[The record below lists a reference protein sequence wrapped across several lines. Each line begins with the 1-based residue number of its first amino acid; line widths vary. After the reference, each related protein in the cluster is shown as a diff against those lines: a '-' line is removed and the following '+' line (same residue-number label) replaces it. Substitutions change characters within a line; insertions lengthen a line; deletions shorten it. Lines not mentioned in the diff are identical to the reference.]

1 MDKEIKLY
9 GNIGSQ
15 AVNSLAF
22 SNTLSE
28 YERKGYS
35 NITIRLHSD
44 GGSVLDG
51 NAMFNAIQ
59 NSKMHVKIIIDGI
72 AASMASI
79 VILAADEV
87 EICENAF
94 IMVHRPT
101 GFDDGDA
108 DAHFQTSKL
117 LKDIERNFIQLYAK
131 KSGLTPD
138 EVKTKWL
145 DGKDHWLNA
154 DEAVKYG
161 FAVRKVPAIAK
172 GVQVTAKN
180 VKNIYSKFAAS
191 LNFENENNMKKLL
204 IDTFGLQ
211 GVTEESTDEEVL
223 QKLVELIESLKKEG
237 ETNTD
242 AGVSA
247 IVNAALKEGKI
258 TANMVSTYKQ
268 IGKTSGLTVLSSVL
282 ATLKNP
288 VIDLSSLI
296 KAESKT
302 QPISGS
308 NKNDKTKWTLD
319 DYRKYAPQ
327 MLKDNPKL
335 YQELCKQEYGE

>member
-1 MDKEIKLY
+1 MNKEIKLY
-9 GNIGSQ
+9 GTIGRDNVTAIGVINEIDK
-15 AVNSLAF
+15 AVSSGAK
-22 SNTLSE
+22 S
-28 YERKGYS
+28 
-35 NITIRLHSD
+35 ITIRLHSD

-51 NAMFNAIQ
+51 NAIFNAIQ
-59 NSKMHVKIIIDGI
+59 QSKMHIKIIIDGI

-101 GFDDGDA
+101 GVDDGDA

-117 LKDIERNFIQLYAK
+117 LKDIEHNFIQLYSK
-131 KSGLTPD
+131 KSGLTPG

-161 FAVRKVPAIAK
+161 FASRKVPAIAK

-191 LNFENENNMKKLL
+191 LNIKNQSNMKKLL
-204 IDTFGLQ
+204 IDTFKLQ
-211 GVTEESTDEEVL
+211 GVTEDSTDEEVL
-223 QKLVELIESLKKEG
+223 AKLMEHIDTIKKES

-247 IVNAALKEGKI
+247 MVNAALKDGKI

-282 ATLKNP
+282 ATLKSP
-288 VIDLSSLI
+288 VLDLSSLI
-296 KAESKT
+296 KAENKT
-302 QPISGS
+302 QSVSG
-308 NKNDKTKWTLD
+308 NKNDRTNWGLD

-327 MLKDNPKL
+327 MLRDNPKL
-335 YQELCKQEYGE
+335 YDELYNKEYGQD